1 MVLTTELGLKFLK
14 FQMSLSFAKG
24 GRLPIR
30 LFSDPTQCLH
40 VRLPRA
46 ALEVQLKN
54 ECFPKQTL
62 LLENPTSLEVATD
75 VGKQRPLKAAP
86 RWKEGRQDDTGP
98 F

>member
-1 MVLTTELGLKFLK
+1 MLRVAGY
-14 FQMSLSFAKG
+14 
-24 GRLPIR
+24 PIR

-62 LLENPTSLEVATD
+62 LLENPTSPEVATD
-75 VGKQRPLKAAP
+75 VRKQRPLKTA
-86 RWKEGRQDDTGP
+86 RVEGRKTG
-98 F
+98 